1 MSHLFLDERRRAL
14 ANVIRATLER
24 HEETYRKIWEENRKL
39 VHYLRDADAP
49 IPEALA
55 IIARHVLEQQVSLE
69 LLSAPDLMAIPDRV
83 IGLVDEAKT
92 LGLALDLMPQRFVMQ
107 GVVARVLAL
116 VAESP
121 SRERIAQATALIEGA
136 RRLGIRYGHWATQNR
151 FFQIWSERPDARGNL
166 LQLANAL
173 GFSLAV

>member
-1 MSHLFLDERRRAL
+1 M
-14 ANVIRATLER
+14 
-24 HEETYRKIWEENRKL
+24 
-39 VHYLRDADAP
+39 
-49 IPEALA
+49 
-55 IIARHVLEQQVSLE
+55 SLE
-69 LLSAPDLMAIPDRV
+69 LLSVPDLIAIPDRV

-92 LGLALDLMPQRFVMQ
+92 LGLTLDLMPQRFVMQ